1 MLITDTTKEVVKTED
16 VGDVIAR
23 GVRTR
28 LLNPKWID
36 EMLKHDVHGA
46 QQIADRLE
54 NVLGLAA
61 TTNAVDNWIWSSIA
75 KRFAFDEEMRRRM
88 IENNKFASAEVIE
101 RLFEAEKRGYWDAT
115 EDELEELRSAYLEVE
130 GDIEDV
136 M

>member
-1 MLITDTTKEVVKTED
+1 MLITDTTKEVVQTED

-75 KRFAFDEEMRRRM
+75 RRFVFDCEMRRRL
-88 IENNKFASAEVIE
+88 IENNKFAAAEVME
-101 RLFEAEKRGYWDAT
+101 RLFEAEERGYWDAT
-115 EDELEELRSAYLEVE
+115 EDELEELRSAYLEAE

-136 M
+136 V

>member
-36 EMLKHDVHGA
+36 EMLKHDIHGA

-61 TTNAVDNWIWSSIA
+61 TTNAVDSWIWSSIA
-75 KRFAFDEEMRRRM
+75 RRFVFDEDMRRRL
-88 IENNKFASAEVIE
+88 IENNRFAAAEVMG
-101 RLFEAEKRGYWDAT
+101 RLFEAEERGYWDAT
-115 EDELEELRSAYLEVE
+115 EDELEDLRSAYLEAE